1 MLLKEMKIGEEEKWL
16 RDLVE
21 GHPVLRKLPN
31 HLKSRLTVE
40 PGTWG
45 DFPANKRLKR
55 MRLEG
60 FVAYLYSGPQGFTLS
75 RALNQLGGDP
85 ERLLEIDVLRGPDRD
100 MLRDDGPYRGLE
112 GRLKGIVV
120 SPNCRTRSVLRHYP
134 VEGREDYP
142 KPVRSWGGEEY
153 GKKVLTEE
161 KRKAVEEDDILL
173 WRLVFLGM
181 VARYVAEARRL
192 KFIPRF

>member
-31 HLKSRLTVE
+31 HLKSRLEVE

-60 FVAYLYSGPQGFTLS
+60 FVANLYSGPQGFTLS
-75 RALNQLGGDP
+75 RALKQLGGDP
-85 ERLLEIDVLRGPDRD
+85 ERLLEIDVLRGPDHD